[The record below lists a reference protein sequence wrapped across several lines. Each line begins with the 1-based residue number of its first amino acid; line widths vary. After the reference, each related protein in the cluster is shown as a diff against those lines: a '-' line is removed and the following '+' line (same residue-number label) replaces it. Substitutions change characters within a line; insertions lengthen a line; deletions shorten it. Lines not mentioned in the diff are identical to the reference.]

1 MKKKGIFVG
10 ITLALAMICTV
21 GTAMV
26 NKQEAKACGYF
37 KRISLKKCEVNLEQ
51 QEFNWTG
58 QECKPEVNVTY
69 LGKDLEENIDF
80 QVQYKRNIDAGNATV
95 TVKGIGDYRS
105 KVKKNFLI
113 KGLDFSNNCDVII
126 DDINRTAKVYFMGK
140 PLDTKYYSCYY
151 MQDRYVTNQD
161 VAPNGTY
168 YTYTVVRT
176 YTVMGKGPFT
186 GSVVKKAY
194 DRDYQFVPN

>member
-51 QEFNWTG
+51 Q
-58 QECKPEVNVTY
+58 
-69 LGKDLEENIDF
+69 DLEENIDF